1 MWSSAK
7 STAKNHIPGTSQ
19 KYDCKMG
26 NVTPIVEEVKKIW
39 RAVADTSAGPARTS
53 HNGPGSNTLPGQ
65 YCYLLNVAT
74 QQFDYTDPGITT
86 VLDINPVDFN
96 MQTLYSMIH
105 PDDQE
110 GMKWKEKSACDF
122 LFRRISAAERARYK
136 ISYVFRVITSAGT
149 EKKILHQAELLSDER
164 GTCSHLLCT
173 HTDISHLEIERYD
186 HISFIGKDGV
196 SAICA
201 QETNPSGR
209 LQKIQTPDISV
220 REREILQQLALGLSS
235 KQVAGHL
242 NISLHTVDTHRRN
255 LLRKTGTKNT
265 LELSVWCAKLG
276 II

>member
-1 MWSSAK
+1 MDSVPQEPYRTIVQK
-7 STAKNHIPGTSQ
+7 LLK
-19 KYDCKMG
+19 KYDCKMSS
-26 NVTPIVEEVKKIW
+26 VTHIVEEVKKIW
-39 RAVADTSAGPARTS
+39 RAAADTSAGPARTS

-110 GMKWKEKSACDF
+110 GMKWKERSACDF
-122 LFRRISAAERARYK
+122 LFRKKSPAERTGCK
-136 ISYVFRVITSAGT
+136 ISYAFRIKTGAGT
-149 EKKILHQAELLSDER
+149 EKKILHQAGLLSGER
-164 GTCSHLLCT
+164 DACSHLICT
-173 HTDISHLEIERYD
+173 HTDISHLDSERYD
-186 HISFIGKDGV
+186 RISFLGKDGV
-196 SAICA
+196 SAIYA
-201 QETNPSGR
+201 RETNPSGL

-235 KQVAGHL
+235 KQVAGQL